1 MTIAERLE
9 QKGIE
14 KGIVIGENRGIEKG
28 IKKGILK
35 GKLQTARNM
44 LAEGMDFHTVMRLT
58 HLSEDELQQMK
69 CTSVITKGY

>member
-28 IKKGILK
+28 ILK
-35 GKLQTARNM
+35 GKLQTARTM
-44 LAEGMDFHTVMRLT
+44 LAEGMDLHTVMKMTGLT
-58 HLSEDELQQMK
+58 AEELAQ
-69 CTSVITKGY
+69 IRH

>member
-28 IKKGILK
+28 ILE

-44 LAEGMDFHTVMRLT
+44 LAEGMDLHTIMRMT
-58 HLSEDELQQMK
+58 HLSEDELQQIK
-69 CTSVITKGY
+69 H

>member
-35 GKLQTARNM
+35 GKLQTARTM
-44 LAEGMDFHTVMRLT
+44 LAEGMDLHTVMKMTGLT
-58 HLSEDELQQMK
+58 AEELAQ
-69 CTSVITKGY
+69 IRH

>member
-14 KGIVIGENRGIEKG
+14 KGILE
-28 IKKGILK
+28 

-44 LAEGMDFHTVMRLT
+44 LAEGMDLHTVMRMT
-58 HLSEDELQQMK
+58 HLSEDELQQIK
-69 CTSVITKGY
+69 H